1 MKKWEYHVVVIKE
14 SEDVVTVLDQLGDDG
29 WELVCMEPAMQAKPT
44 PLGPET
50 KRVGDRVVL
59 KRRKQ

>member
-1 MKKWEYHVVVIKE
+1 MKKWEYHEAVVKE
-14 SEDVVTVLDQLGDDG
+14 SEDFVAVLDQLGDDG
-29 WELVCMEPAMQAKPT
+29 WELVCMEPAMKPEPT